1 MKLAMEKAEQ
11 VGLALVKTAKVLQ
24 MNQPEQTLKPL
35 SWQEMA
41 AQLLARQAAKYAANS
56 QRIAAQY
63 NLDVVADKNLISK
76 IIAAEGLQSSC
87 KNCVGVN
94 CSRLDHVGKIEQIV
108 INEATRN
115 GAKFP
120 LVTCPK
126 WAAAHLPEWEHESGL
141 PQKYSPF
148 TLESLIVEADN
159 EQGIIMAA
167 RHVQKLQEQG
177 KCQDSLFLYGVPG
190 CGKTML
196 SVLIGREYLQMGK
209 TVAFQDVVSL
219 LADLQATFN
228 DKSKAGQYWQIM
240 ERCKRVDL
248 LILDDMGAEK
258 MSEWTVKMMQEVIN
272 ARYNAKKPLIMTSNY
287 TPDELLAEFARKDK
301 VQAGRIASRL
311 REMAYFVCA
320 GNEDRRPK
328 KQ

>member
-1 MKLAMEKAEQ
+1 MKLAMEKAQQ
-11 VGLALVKTAKVLQ
+11 VGLALVKTAKGLQ
-24 MNQPEQTLKPL
+24 MTEPEQKPL

-41 AQLLARQAAKYAANS
+41 EQLLARQAAKYAANS

-63 NLDVVADKNLISK
+63 NLDVVADKNLISE
-76 IIAAEGLQSSC
+76 IIAAEGLQKSSC
-87 KNCVGVN
+87 ANCGGVN
-94 CSRLDHVGKIEQIV
+94 CSRLDHIGQIEQIV
-108 INEATRN
+108 INEETRN

-126 WAAAHLPEWEHESGL
+126 WAAAHLPEKEYQSGL
-141 PQKYSPF
+141 PQKYSGV
-148 TLESLIVEADN
+148 TLSSLKVEPDN
-159 EQGIIMAA
+159 EQGILMA
-167 RHVQKLQEQG
+167 G
-177 KCQDSLFLYGVPG
+177 KHLETCQDSLFLYGVPG

-196 SVLIGREYLQMGK
+196 SVLIGKAYLQMGK

-219 LADLQATFN
+219 LADLQSTFN

-240 ERCKRVDL
+240 ERCKRCDL

-258 MSEWTVKMMQEVIN
+258 ISEWTVKMMQELIN

-287 TPDELLAEFARKDK
+287 EPDELLVEFSRKDK

-311 REMAYFVCA
+311 KEMAYFVCA
-320 GNEDRRPK
+320 GNKDRRPSK
-328 KQ
+328 AISF

>member
-1 MKLAMEKAEQ
+1 MDQ
-11 VGLALVKTAKVLQ
+11 VGLAMVKTAKVLQ
-24 MNQPEQTLKPL
+24 MTEPEPMKPL
-35 SWQEMA
+35 VWQEMA
-41 AQLLARQAAKYAANS
+41 AQLLASQAAKYAANS
-56 QRIAAQY
+56 QRVARQY

-94 CSRLDHVGKIEQIV
+94 CSRLDHIGQIEQIV

-126 WAAAHLPEWEHESGL
+126 WAAAHLPEWEYQSGL
-141 PQKYSPF
+141 PQKYSGV
-148 TLESLIVEADN
+148 TLSSLKVEPDN
-159 EQGIIMAA
+159 EQAILMA
-167 RHVQKLQEQG
+167 G
-177 KCQDSLFLYGVPG
+177 KHLETCRDSLLLYGVPG

-196 SVLIGREYLQMGK
+196 AVLIGRAYLQMGK

-258 MSEWTVKMMQEVIN
+258 ISEWTVKMMQELIN

-287 TPDELLAEFARKDK
+287 EPYEMLAEFGRKDK

-311 REMAYFVCA
+311 REMAYFVLA
-320 GNEDRRPK
+320 GNKDRRPSK
-328 KQ
+328 AISC